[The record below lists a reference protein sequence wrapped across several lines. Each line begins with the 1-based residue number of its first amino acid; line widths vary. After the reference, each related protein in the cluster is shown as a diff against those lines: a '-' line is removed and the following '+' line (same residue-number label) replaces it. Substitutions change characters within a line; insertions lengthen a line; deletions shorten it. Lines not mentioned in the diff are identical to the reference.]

1 MAVHEKN
8 ISFAEEQRRKI
19 AESVISTASSLESKK
34 EQSDEAAAVSSGNP
48 FIQTVTSLSETR
60 KKRKDVLIGVH
71 VTEEERNDLRNMFC
85 SKGCSL
91 AVAYRSAMSYLKED
105 LAQGKAKIT
114 NNGDIIR
121 IS

>member
-34 EQSDEAAAVSSGNP
+34 EQSDKAAVSSGNP

>member
-8 ISFAEEQRRKI
+8 ISFAEEQRKRI
-19 AESVISTASSLESKK
+19 AESVINTTTNISPSLK
-34 EQSDEAAAVSSGNP
+34 EEPSIPADSAPVT
-48 FIQTVTSLSETR
+48 QTVTTTKTESR
-60 KKRKDVLIGVH
+60 QKRKDVLIGVH

-91 AVAYRSAMSYLKED
+91 AVAYRAAMSYLKED
-105 LAQGKAKIT
+105 LAKGKAQIT

>member
-8 ISFAEEQRRKI
+8 ISFAEEQRKKI
-19 AESVISTASSLESKK
+19 AESVINTTVNISPALREDAIAS
-34 EQSDEAAAVSSGNP
+34 DAV
-48 FIQTVTSLSETR
+48 IQTVTSTKAEPR
-60 KKRKDVLIGVH
+60 QKRKDVLIGVH

-91 AVAYRSAMSYLKED
+91 AVAYRAAMSYLKED
-105 LAQGKAKIT
+105 LAKGKAQIT